1 MCLLMNKQEN
11 YAVDSQ
17 RNRPRQ
23 LHCPSCGSTNFTASP
38 ETSIK
43 GGEGISMPI
52 MGVFVGSSFTISNS
66 LRNFWLCQNCG
77 HKFLNL
83 QDLMREIAKAQ
94 AENKKTIL
102 CAAFLPAIWIF
113 VVILVKDFSAIR
125 NIFTVTLGAAEL
137 YAVIK
142 FVFGKKKLA
151 RMIEDICNL
160 ELR

>member
-1 MCLLMNKQEN
+1 
-11 YAVDSQ
+11 
-17 RNRPRQ
+17 
-23 LHCPSCGSTNFTASP
+23 
-38 ETSIK
+38 
-43 GGEGISMPI
+43 MPI

-142 FVFGKKKLA
+142 FIFGKKKLA